1 MTASLSEQLL
11 AAALAG
17 EVDRVRM
24 LLRHPGDRVMDG
36 PCDAPCGVTPLMAA
50 AAAGASAI
58 VELLLDHGADPAR
71 RDCAGRSAAA
81 YARGA
86 GHCHLAERLNTVVDK
101 EKTIW

>member
-1 MTASLSEQLL
+1 MDALISEQLL

-17 EVDRVRM
+17 ETERVRALLTHPADRV
-24 LLRHPGDRVMDG
+24 VDG
-36 PCDAPCGVTPLMAA
+36 PPDAPCGVTPLMAA

-81 YARGA
+81 YARAA
-86 GHCHLAERLNTVVDK
+86 GHCHLAERLGTIVDK
-101 EKTIW
+101 ERTIW

>member
-1 MTASLSEQLL
+1 MAGISEQLL

-17 EVDRVRM
+17 ETQRVRE
-24 LLRHPGDRVMDG
+24 LLRQPGESVVDG
-36 PCDAPCGVTPLMAA
+36 PRDAPCGVTPLMAA
-50 AAAGASAI
+50 SAAGAAAI

-86 GHCHLAERLNTVVDK
+86 GHTHLAERLDIIVDK
-101 EKTIW
+101 EKTMW

>member
-1 MTASLSEQLL
+1 MAAITEQLL

-17 EVDRVRM
+17 ETELVRK
-24 LLRHPGDRVMDG
+24 LLGNPGGRLVDG
-36 PCDAPCGVTPLMAA
+36 PPDAPCGVTPLMAA

-86 GHCHLAERLNTVVDK
+86 GHTHLAEQLDIIVDK
-101 EKTIW
+101 EKTMW

>member
-1 MTASLSEQLL
+1 MAAITEQLL

-17 EVDRVRM
+17 ETELVRK
-24 LLRHPGDRVMDG
+24 LLGNPGGRLVDG
-36 PCDAPCGVTPLMAA
+36 PPDAPCGVTPLMA

-86 GHCHLAERLNTVVDK
+86 GHT
-101 EKTIW
+101 